1 LEELT
6 NEVFST
12 AFLQCSE
19 VSEAVF
25 SAPLASR
32 CPTSSTCVMET
43 PNAKAEGHCWGT
55 AVTHSLGRRKG
66 MFGGRT
72 HPKESWESVFPSFV
86 PQLCPTAASYSEE
99 ENAFP
104 SLPVL
109 FASDFSH

>member
-1 LEELT
+1 
-6 NEVFST
+6 
-12 AFLQCSE
+12 
-19 VSEAVF
+19 
-25 SAPLASR
+25 
-32 CPTSSTCVMET
+32 
-43 PNAKAEGHCWGT
+43 
-55 AVTHSLGRRKG
+55 